1 MITRFRRLLPWNEL
15 LAGFALGESIVLVA
29 IYVWYT
35 FFR

>member
-1 MITRFRRLLPWNEL
+1 MITRFRRLPWNQL